1 VLVLEVPLCSK
12 GGFEREATASS
23 MAITVAVTTIFIPRS
38 QDMTLDKVKTLRAA
52 EKFLEIGK
60 IPAAIK
66 EYCKIVEEEPDDFTT
81 LNILGDLHVRVGNHT
96 AAISCFRRNAEHY
109 REQGFAFRAIAM
121 FRKIDRLQPNDV
133 EIATSLADLYAQEE
147 LVVEARSHYLVVA
160 NAYAKSGDTQA
171 GLGVL
176 SKIADLDPKNT
187 DIRLKLGESYIKEGM
202 PGEAAVAF
210 NEAGKNLSARNDL
223 DAAVSAY
230 MRALAIDPVNLTGLS
245 GLLATHTARGTAYE
259 ATETIAHASATNP
272 DNLELL
278 SLLASAYID
287 AEDAKHAEA
296 ATSALVTR
304 DPSAYLRFLDVAR
317 MHLRVG
323 GVDGAVGVVTRI
335 VEQMLEEREDQQ
347 LLEMVNELLTRDA
360 DNVQA
365 LRLLVRVHWWQRDAE
380 NLRAALDRMAE
391 AAQAAGLADD
401 ERYALTQLTRLAPED
416 AAYAARLNELG
427 GAAEEA
433 AAEALPDFGVSAHGE
448 TALVN
453 DFAIQAEDMPA
464 PADEGFEW
472 NSVADEA
479 KPRNDAAAEMHLDQD
494 FSFEAVV
501 AQEFSPS
508 ADAESGVEGDDDRKA
523 AVRAQ
528 ELESVD
534 FYIAQGYA
542 DIAIDTLD
550 LLETQFGKHPD
561 IELRRRQLKQGA
573 GDSSAVLDEP
583 KPVTSRTAEPV
594 TEFSFTPETIDR
606 PAAVASPPIVQSPA
620 IDAGLAEIFEEFRVS
635 SEAENDVNGDYETH
649 YNLGLAYQEMD
660 LFEEAL
666 EEFQIAIG
674 IVSPNDGTP
683 RYLQCCNLLGHCFMQ
698 KGVPNLA
705 VQWFNKGLS
714 SPNTSD
720 DERQALRFDLA
731 AAYELAGDL
740 NQAKSLFTEIYG
752 VNVSYRGVN
761 ERLKSLESRM
771 V

>member
-1 VLVLEVPLCSK
+1 
-12 GGFEREATASS
+12 
-23 MAITVAVTTIFIPRS
+23 
-38 QDMTLDKVKTLRAA
+38 MTFDKVKTLRVA

-81 LNILGDLHVRVGNHT
+81 LNILGDLHVRVGNYP
-96 AAISCFRRNAEHY
+96 AAISCFRRIAEHY
-109 REQGFAFRAIAM
+109 REQEFALKAIAM

-133 EIATSLADLYAQEE
+133 EIATNLAELYAQQE
-147 LVVEARSHYLVVA
+147 LIVEARAHYLVVA

-176 SKIADLDPKNT
+176 SKIADLDPQNT
-187 DIRLKLGESYIKEGM
+187 EIRLKLAESYSKEGM
-202 PGEAAVAF
+202 PVEATAAFTDAGE
-210 NEAGKNLSARNDL
+210 NLCARNAL
-223 DAAVSAY
+223 DDAVGAFT
-230 MRALAIDPVNLTGLS
+230 RALAIDPANAQALK
-245 GLLATHTARGTAYE
+245 GLLAAHTARGTAYE
-259 ATETIAHASATNP
+259 AAEAIAQASAANP
-272 DNLELL
+272 DDLELL
-278 SLLASAYID
+278 SLLAKAYID

-317 MHLRVG
+317 LQLRVE
-323 GVDGAVGVVTRI
+323 GVDAAVGGMTRI
-335 VEQMLEEREDQQ
+335 VEQMLAEREDQQ
-347 LLEMVNELLTRDA
+347 LFELVNELLTRDA

-416 AAYAARLNELG
+416 AAYAARLVELG
-427 GAAEEA
+427 GAAQEA
-433 AAEALPDFGVSAHGE
+433 VAEALPDFGVSAHGE
-448 TALVN
+448 AAIVNEFVIESGETAP
-453 DFAIQAEDMPA
+453 DFE
-464 PADEGFEW
+464 ESFEW
-472 NSVADEA
+472 STVE
-479 KPRNDAAAEMHLDQD
+479 DAAEPLSDSGAEMEFEQD
-494 FSFEAVV
+494 FTFEGVV

-508 ADAESGVEGDDDRKA
+508 ADAANGGEGDEDRKA

-561 IELRRRQLKQGA
+561 IELRRQQLKQGA
-573 GDSSAVLDEP
+573 GDSAVVLDAP
-583 KPVTSRTAEPV
+583 QPVKQRAAQPV
-594 TEFSFTPETIDR
+594 AEFSFTPEHNQ
-606 PAAVASPPIVQSPA
+606 PANVAHPPVPKGPA

-635 SEAENDVNGDYETH
+635 AEAENSVNGDYETH

-674 IVSPNDGTP
+674 LVSPNDGTP

-698 KGVPNLA
+698 KGVPELA
-705 VQWFNKGLS
+705 VKWFNKGLN

-740 NQAKSLFTEIYG
+740 SQAKSLFTEIYG

>member
-1 VLVLEVPLCSK
+1 LLQS
-12 GGFEREATASS
+12 GSTREANASS
-23 MAITVAVTTIFIPRS
+23 MAIAGVLPQYFIPRS
-38 QDMTLDKVKTLRAA
+38 QNMTVDKVKTLRAA

-66 EYCKIVEEEPDDFTT
+66 EYCKVVEEEPDDFTT
-81 LNILGDLHVRVGNHT
+81 LNVLGDLHVRVGNHP
-96 AAISCFRRNAEHY
+96 AAISCFRRIAEHY
-109 REQGFAFRAIAM
+109 REQEFALKAIAM
-121 FRKIDRLQPNDV
+121 FRKIDRLQPNDI
-133 EIATSLADLYAQEE
+133 EIATNLADLYAQQE
-147 LVVEARSHYLVVA
+147 LIVEARAHYLVVA

-176 SKIADLDPKNT
+176 SKIADLDPQNT
-187 DIRLKLGESYIKEGM
+187 DIRMKLAESYLKEGM
-202 PGEAAVAF
+202 PVEATATF
-210 NEAGKNLSARNDL
+210 IEAGGNLCARNAL
-223 DAAVSAY
+223 DAAVGAF
-230 MRALAIDPVNLTGLS
+230 MRALAIDPANLSALTGL
-245 GLLATHTARGTAYE
+245 LAAHTARGTAYE
-259 ATETIAHASATNP
+259 AAEIIAHASATNP
-272 DNLELL
+272 DDLQLL
-278 SLLASAYID
+278 SLLANAYIN

-304 DPSAYLRFLDVAR
+304 EPSAYLRFLEVAR
-317 MHLRVG
+317 LQLRVD
-323 GVDGAVGVVTRI
+323 GVDAAVSVVTRI
-335 VEQMLEEREDQQ
+335 VEQMLAEREDQQ
-347 LLEMVNELLTRDA
+347 LLELVNELLTRDA
-360 DNVQA
+360 DNVHA

-391 AAQAAGLADD
+391 AAQAAELTED

-416 AAYAARLNELG
+416 DAYAARLKELG

-433 AAEALPDFGVSAHGE
+433 AAEALPDFGESAHGE
-448 TALVN
+448 TAIVN
-453 DFAIQAEDMPA
+453 EFVIENEETVADSREDNV
-464 PADEGFEW
+464 EW
-472 NSVADEA
+472 NTVVEA
-479 KPRNDAAAEMHLDQD
+479 PEASDDGAEMRFDQD

-508 ADAESGVEGDDDRKA
+508 ADAGNGAEGDADRKA
-523 AVRAQ
+523 SVRAQ

-561 IELRRRQLKQGA
+561 IELRRQQLKEGA
-573 GDSSAVLDEP
+573 GGSAVVVD
-583 KPVTSRTAEPV
+583 TSAPERPRAAEPV
-594 TEFSFTPETIDR
+594 AEFSFSPENSD
-606 PAAVASPPIVQSPA
+606 PFAGASNHPVANTPA
-620 IDAGLAEIFEEFRVS
+620 IDAGLAEIFEEFRIS
-635 SEAENDVNGDYETH
+635 SEAENNVNGDYETH

-674 IVSPNDGTP
+674 LVSANDGTP

-698 KGVPNLA
+698 KGVPELA
-705 VQWFNKGLS
+705 VKWFNKGLN

-740 NQAKSLFTEIYG
+740 SQAKSLFTEIYG

-761 ERLKSLESRM
+761 ERLKALESRM

>member
-1 VLVLEVPLCSK
+1 
-12 GGFEREATASS
+12 
-23 MAITVAVTTIFIPRS
+23 MAITIAIFTFHIPRS
-38 QDMTLDKVKTLRAA
+38 QDMTFDKVKTLRAG

-81 LNILGDLHVRVGNHT
+81 LNIVGDLHVRVGNYP
-96 AAISCFRRNAEHY
+96 AAISCFRRIAEHY
-109 REQGFAFRAIAM
+109 REQEFALKAIAM

-133 EIATSLADLYAQEE
+133 EIATSLADLYAQQE
-147 LVVEARSHYLVVA
+147 LIVEARAHYLVVA

-176 SKIADLDPKNT
+176 SKIADLDPHNT
-187 DIRLKLGESYIKEGM
+187 DIRLKLAESYIKEGM
-202 PGEAAVAF
+202 PLEATAAF
-210 NEAGKNLSARNDL
+210 TEAGKNLCARNAWDQ
-223 DAAVSAY
+223 AVAAY
-230 MRALAIDPVNLTGLS
+230 MRALGIDPANVPALN
-245 GLLATHTARGTAYE
+245 GLLAAHTARGTAYE
-259 ATETIAHASATNP
+259 AAETIAQASAANP
-272 DNLELL
+272 DDLELL
-278 SLLASAYID
+278 SMLAAAYID
-287 AEDAKHAEA
+287 ADDAKHAEA

-304 DPSAYLRFLDVAR
+304 DPSAYLRFLEVAR
-317 MHLRVG
+317 LQLRVE
-323 GVDGAVGVVTRI
+323 GVDAAVAVVSRI
-335 VEQMLEEREDQQ
+335 VEQMLSEREDQQ
-347 LLEMVNELLTRDA
+347 LLELVNELLTHDA

-365 LRLLVRVHWWQRDAE
+365 LRLLVRVHWWQRDSE

-391 AAQAAGLADD
+391 AAQAAGLVED

-416 AAYAARLNELG
+416 AAYALRLKELG
-427 GAAEEA
+427 GAAEDA
-433 AAEALPDFGVSAHGE
+433 ASEALPDFGKSAHGE
-448 TALVN
+448 TAIVN
-453 DFAIQAEDMPA
+453 DFVIESKDEPASDPEDSFA
-464 PADEGFEW
+464 WHTVVDEP
-472 NSVADEA
+472 D
-479 KPRNDAAAEMHLDQD
+479 DAAAEPQFEHDLT
-494 FSFEAVV
+494 FEAVV

-508 ADAESGVEGDDDRKA
+508 ADAANGSGEDGDRNA

-534 FYIAQGYA
+534 FYIAQGYF

-550 LLETQFGKHPD
+550 LLETQFGPHPD
-561 IELRRRQLKQGA
+561 IELRRQQLRQGT
-573 GDSSAVLDEP
+573 GDSSVVVDAP
-583 KPVTSRTAEPV
+583 KIPRAAEPV
-594 TEFSFTPETIDR
+594 AEFSFVPENVDR
-606 PAAVASPPIVQSPA
+606 PAAIGSSPAAKGPA

-635 SEAENDVNGDYETH
+635 AEEENGANGDYETH

-674 IVSPNDGTP
+674 LVSPNDGTP

-698 KGVPNLA
+698 KGVPELA
-705 VQWFNKGLS
+705 VKWFNKGLN

-761 ERLKSLESRM
+761 ERLKSLEARM

>member
-1 VLVLEVPLCSK
+1 
-12 GGFEREATASS
+12 
-23 MAITVAVTTIFIPRS
+23 
-38 QDMTLDKVKTLRAA
+38 MTFDKVKTLRAA

-66 EYCKIVEEEPDDFTT
+66 EYCKIIEEEPDDFTA
-81 LNILGDLHVRVGNHT
+81 LNILGDLHTRVGNHP
-96 AAISCFRRNAEHY
+96 AAISCFRRIAEHY
-109 REQGFAFRAIAM
+109 REQDFALKAIAM

-133 EIATSLADLYAQEE
+133 EIATNLADLYAQQE
-147 LVVEARSHYLVVA
+147 LIVEARAHYLVVA

-171 GLGVL
+171 GLAVL
-176 SKIADLDPKNT
+176 SKIADLDPQNT
-187 DIRLKLGESYIKEGM
+187 DIRVKLAESYLKEGM
-202 PGEAAVAF
+202 PLEATAAFTVA
-210 NEAGKNLSARNDL
+210 AKNLCARNSPDE
-223 DAAVSAY
+223 AVGVY
-230 MRALAIDPVNLTGLS
+230 MRALAIDPANTPALTGL
-245 GLLATHTARGTAYE
+245 LAAHTARGTAYE
-259 ATETIAHASATNP
+259 AAETIAHASAANP
-272 DNLELL
+272 DDLELL
-278 SLLASAYID
+278 SLLASAYIN

-304 DPSAYLRFLDVAR
+304 NASAYLRFLDVAR
-317 MHLRVG
+317 LHLRME
-323 GVDGAVGVVTRI
+323 GVDAAIAVVSRI
-335 VEQMLEEREDQQ
+335 VEQMLAEREDQQ
-347 LLEMVNELLTRDA
+347 LLDLVNELLTRDA

-380 NLRAALDRMAE
+380 NLRGALDRMAE
-391 AAQAAGLADD
+391 AAQAAGLTDD

-416 AAYAARLNELG
+416 AAYAARLKQLG
-427 GAAEEA
+427 GATEEA

-448 TALVN
+448 TAILDEFVIETEET
-453 DFAIQAEDMPA
+453 AAATEDA
-464 PADEGFEW
+464 FEW
-472 NSVADEA
+472 NTVVDAVEPQSDAGADMQFE
-479 KPRNDAAAEMHLDQD
+479 QD

-508 ADAESGVEGDDDRKA
+508 ADAASGAEGDDDRKA

-534 FYIAQGYA
+534 FYIAQGYT

-561 IELRRRQLKQGA
+561 IELRRQQLKQGT
-573 GDSSAVLDEP
+573 GDSAVVLDAP
-583 KPVTSRTAEPV
+583 VPAKPRTAEPV
-594 TEFSFTPETIDR
+594 AEFSFTPENVDR
-606 PAAVASPPIVQSPA
+606 PAAVASHPVAKGPA
-620 IDAGLAEIFEEFRVS
+620 IDAGLAEIFEEFRIS
-635 SEAENDVNGDYETH
+635 AEAENNGNGDYETH

-674 IVSPNDGTP
+674 LVSPNDGTP

-698 KGVPNLA
+698 KGVPELA
-705 VQWFNKGLS
+705 VKWFNKGLN

-740 NQAKSLFTEIYG
+740 DQAKSLFTEIYG

-761 ERLKSLESRM
+761 ERLKALESRM

>member
-1 VLVLEVPLCSK
+1 
-12 GGFEREATASS
+12 
-23 MAITVAVTTIFIPRS
+23 MTV
-38 QDMTLDKVKTLRAA
+38 DKVKTLRAA

-66 EYCKIVEEEPDDFTT
+66 EYCKVVEDEPDDFTT
-81 LNILGDLHVRVGNHT
+81 LNVLGDLHVRVGNHP
-96 AAISCFRRNAEHY
+96 AAISCFRRIAEHY
-109 REQGFAFRAIAM
+109 REQEFALKAIAM
-121 FRKIDRLQPNDV
+121 FRKIDRLQPNDI
-133 EIATSLADLYAQEE
+133 EIATSLADLYAQQE
-147 LVVEARSHYLVVA
+147 LIVEARAHYLVVA

-176 SKIADLDPKNT
+176 SKIADLDPQNT
-187 DIRLKLGESYIKEGM
+187 DIRMKLAESYLKEGM
-202 PGEAAVAF
+202 PVEAAAAF
-210 NEAGKNLSARNDL
+210 NQAGGNLCARRALDEAVGAF
-223 DAAVSAY
+223 
-230 MRALAIDPVNLTGLS
+230 MRALAIDPANLPALTGL
-245 GLLATHTARGTAYE
+245 LAAHTARGTAYE
-259 ATETIAHASATNP
+259 AAEIIAHASATNP
-272 DNLELL
+272 DDLQLL
-278 SLLASAYID
+278 SLLATAYIN

-304 DPSAYLRFLDVAR
+304 DSSAYLRFLEVAR
-317 MHLRVG
+317 LDLRVD
-323 GVDGAVGVVTRI
+323 GVDAAVSVVTRI
-335 VEQMLEEREDQQ
+335 VEQMLAEREDQQ
-347 LLEMVNELLTRDA
+347 LLELVNELLTRDA

-391 AAQAAGLADD
+391 AAQAAGLTED

-416 AAYAARLNELG
+416 AAYAARLKKLG

-433 AAEALPDFGVSAHGE
+433 AAEVLPDFGESAHGE
-448 TALVN
+448 TAIVN
-453 DFAIQAEDMPA
+453 EFVIETEERAADTED
-464 PADEGFEW
+464 ELEW
-472 NSVADEA
+472 NTVVNAPEPAS
-479 KPRNDAAAEMHLDQD
+479 DAGAEMRFDQD

-508 ADAESGVEGDDDRKA
+508 ADAGNGAEGDDDRKA
-523 AVRAQ
+523 SVRAQ

-561 IELRRRQLKQGA
+561 IELRRQQLKQGP
-573 GDSSAVLDEP
+573 GDSAVILDA
-583 KPVTSRTAEPV
+583 SEPV
-594 TEFSFTPETIDR
+594 EPRAAQPVAEFSFTPENVDR
-606 PAAVASPPIVQSPA
+606 FAVAPGHPVPNTPA
-620 IDAGLAEIFEEFRVS
+620 IHAGLAEIFEEFRIS
-635 SEAENDVNGDYETH
+635 AEAENNVNGDYETH

-674 IVSPNDGTP
+674 LVSPNDGTT

-698 KGVPNLA
+698 KGVPELA
-705 VQWFNKGLS
+705 VKWFNKGLN

-761 ERLKSLESRM
+761 ERLKALESRM
-771 V
+771 

>member
-1 VLVLEVPLCSK
+1 
-12 GGFEREATASS
+12 
-23 MAITVAVTTIFIPRS
+23 
-38 QDMTLDKVKTLRAA
+38 MTFDKVKTLRVA

-66 EYCKIVEEEPDDFTT
+66 EYCKIVEEEPDDFTA
-81 LNILGDLHVRVGNHT
+81 LNILGDLHVRVGNHP
-96 AAISCFRRNAEHY
+96 AAISCFRRIAEHY
-109 REQGFAFRAIAM
+109 REQEFALKAIAM
-121 FRKIDRLQPNDV
+121 FRKIDRLKPNDV
-133 EIATSLADLYAQEE
+133 EIATNLAELYAQQE
-147 LVVEARSHYLVVA
+147 LIVEARAHYLVVA

-176 SKIADLDPKNT
+176 SKIADLDPHNT
-187 DIRLKLGESYIKEGM
+187 DIRLKLAESYFKEGM
-202 PGEAAVAF
+202 SVEATAAF
-210 NEAGKNLSARNDL
+210 TEAGKNLCARNAL
-223 DAAVSAY
+223 DDAVSAFT
-230 MRALAIDPVNLTGLS
+230 RALAIDPANAPALN
-245 GLLATHTARGTAYE
+245 GLLTAHTARGTAYDAAE
-259 ATETIAHASATNP
+259 AIAHASAANP
-272 DNLELL
+272 DDLELL
-278 SLLASAYID
+278 SLLAKAYID
-287 AEDAKHAEA
+287 AEDPKHAEA

-317 MHLRVG
+317 LQLRVE
-323 GVDGAVGVVTRI
+323 GVDAAVGGVTRI
-335 VEQMLEEREDQQ
+335 VEQMLAEREDQQ
-347 LLEMVNELLTRDA
+347 LLELVNELLTRDA

-380 NLRAALDRMAE
+380 NLRAALDRMAD

-416 AAYAARLNELG
+416 GAYAARLKELG

-448 TALVN
+448 TAIVN
-453 DFAIQAEDMPA
+453 EFVIESGETAPDAE
-464 PADEGFEW
+464 ERFEW
-472 NSVADEA
+472 NTVE
-479 KPRNDAAAEMHLDQD
+479 DAAEPPSDAGAEMQFEQD
-494 FSFEAVV
+494 FTFEGVV

-508 ADAESGVEGDDDRKA
+508 ADAANGGEGDEDRKA

-561 IELRRRQLKQGA
+561 IELRRQQLKQGG
-573 GDSSAVLDEP
+573 GDSAVVLDAP
-583 KPVTSRTAEPV
+583 KPVKQPTAEPV
-594 TEFSFTPETIDR
+594 AEFSFTPENNK
-606 PAAVASPPIVQSPA
+606 PAHVAHPPVAKGPA

-635 SEAENDVNGDYETH
+635 AEADNNVNGDYETH

-666 EEFQIAIG
+666 EEFQSAIG
-674 IVSPNDGTP
+674 LVSPNDGTP

-698 KGVPNLA
+698 KGVPELA
-705 VQWFNKGLS
+705 VKWFNKGLH

-740 NQAKSLFTEIYG
+740 SQAKSLFTEIYG

-771 V
+771 I

>member
-1 VLVLEVPLCSK
+1 
-12 GGFEREATASS
+12 
-23 MAITVAVTTIFIPRS
+23 
-38 QDMTLDKVKTLRAA
+38 MTFDKVKTLRAA

-81 LNILGDLHVRVGNHT
+81 LNIVGDLHVRVGNHP
-96 AAISCFRRNAEHY
+96 AAISCFRRIAEHY
-109 REQGFAFRAIAM
+109 REQDFALKAIAM
-121 FRKIDRLQPNDV
+121 FRKIDRLLPNDV
-133 EIATSLADLYAQEE
+133 EIATNLADLYAQQE
-147 LVVEARSHYLVVA
+147 LIVEARAHYLVVA

-176 SKIADLDPKNT
+176 SKIADLDPQNT
-187 DIRLKLGESYIKEGM
+187 DIRLKLAESYVKEGM
-202 PGEAAVAF
+202 PVEGTAAFA
-210 NEAGKNLSARNDL
+210 EAGKNLFARHEL
-223 DAAVSAY
+223 DEAIAAFA
-230 MRALAIDPVNLTGLS
+230 RALAIDPANAAALRGS
-245 GLLATHTARGTAYE
+245 LAAHTTRGTAYQ
-259 ATETIAHASATNP
+259 ATELIAQASAANP
-272 DNLELL
+272 DDLELL
-278 SLLASAYID
+278 SLLARAYID

-304 DPSAYLRFLDVAR
+304 DPSAYLRFLEVAR
-317 MHLRVG
+317 LQLRID
-323 GVDGAVGVVTRI
+323 GVDAAVAVMSRI
-335 VEQMLEEREDQQ
+335 VDQMLAEREDPQ
-347 LLEMVNELLTRDA
+347 LLELVNELLTRDA

-365 LRLLVRVHWWQRDAE
+365 LRLLVKVHWWQRDAE

-416 AAYAARLNELG
+416 GAYAARLKELG

-433 AAEALPDFGVSAHGE
+433 VAEALPDFGVSAHGD
-448 TALVN
+448 TAIVN
-453 DFAIQAEDMPA
+453 DFAIESEATASD
-464 PADEGFEW
+464 ADGSFEW
-472 NSVADEA
+472 NTVVEETAEPAS
-479 KPRNDAAAEMHLDQD
+479 DAAGDTQFEQD
-494 FSFEAVV
+494 LTFEAVV
-501 AQEFSPS
+501 AREFSPS
-508 ADAESGVEGDDDRKA
+508 ADAADEAEGSEDRNA

-534 FYIAQGYA
+534 FYIAQGYS

-561 IELRRRQLKQGA
+561 IELRRQRLKQGT
-573 GDSSAVLDEP
+573 GDSAVVLDAP
-583 KPVTSRTAEPV
+583 KPVKPRSAEPV
-594 TEFSFTPETIDR
+594 AEFSFTPENIDR
-606 PAAVASPPIVQSPA
+606 PAAVAAPPVAKGPA

-635 SEAENDVNGDYETH
+635 AEAETDVNGDYETH

-674 IVSPNDGTP
+674 LVSPNDGTP
-683 RYLQCCNLLGHCFMQ
+683 RHLQCCNLLGHCFMQ
-698 KGVPNLA
+698 KGVPELA
-705 VQWFNKGLS
+705 VKWFNQGLS
-714 SPNTSD
+714 SPNTSF